1 MGDRPAV
8 ARLALAVCV
17 GLGAGV
23 LSGMFGVGGGIV
35 LVPALVAILGMDQ
48 RRAAATSLVAIIPAS
63 LAGTTTYALRGDVSL
78 AAALIIVLG
87 SLVGARMGTRLLAV
101 LPARALPWIFI
112 AFAASVLV
120 MGRAH
125 EPVREAALSLD
136 AARDPGA
143 VAALVCIGLIAGLLA
158 GLVGVGGG
166 VVIVPGLE
174 ILAGAGDLLARGTS
188 LAAMAPTAI
197 AGTVSNLCR
206 GLPDA
211 RIGMVV
217 GLASVIG
224 SPLGAVIA
232 RALSP
237 RAASWLFSAFI
248 VVAIASVLRRARRPG
263 GAAVSGPADPPPRES
278 GR

>member
-8 ARLALAVCV
+8 GRLALAACV

-23 LSGMFGVGGGIV
+23 LSGLFGVGGGLV
-35 LVPALVAILGMDQ
+35 LVPALVAILGMGQ

-63 LAGTTTYALRGDVSL
+63 LAGTVTYALRGDVSL

-87 SLVGARMGTRLLAV
+87 SLAGARMGACLLAV
-101 LPARALPWIFI
+101 LPARVLPWIFI

-120 MGRAH
+120 MGRAR

-136 AARDPGA
+136 GAREPGA
-143 VAALVCIGLIAGLLA
+143 VAALVGIGLIAGLLA

-174 ILAGAGDLLARGTS
+174 MLAGAGDLLARGTS

-197 AGTVSNLCR
+197 AGTVSNLRR

-211 RIGMVV
+211 RIGIVV

-224 SPLGAVIA
+224 SPLGAVVA
-232 RALSP
+232 REAQPEGRLM
-237 RAASWLFSAFI
+237 A
-248 VVAIASVLRRARRPG
+248 VLRVHRRRDRLRAG
-263 GAAVSGPADPPPRES
+263 TGAAAPGPADPPPRES